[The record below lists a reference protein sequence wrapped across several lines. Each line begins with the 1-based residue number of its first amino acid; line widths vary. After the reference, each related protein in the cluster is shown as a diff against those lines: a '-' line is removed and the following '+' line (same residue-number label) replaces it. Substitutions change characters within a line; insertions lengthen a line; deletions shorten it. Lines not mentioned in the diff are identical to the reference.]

1 MPTTVRRTPGTRT
14 GAGPTRAQRAIL
26 VGGTTL
32 VLLAATAATAQAHE
46 KWFVEDAASYP
57 TDWSFALRPIALV
70 AMLAM
75 VVVTVAWRWVGTR
88 VGAPELRVLTRLKA
102 LTPYVPRLLAIHVGV
117 SLLAAAAG
125 GHFLSH
131 DLEVEGRAF
140 GPLLLVVEGLIGVW
154 FIAGWRVRP
163 AAVALAVLGPAAL
176 LVTGPVGL
184 LSAADLLGIAVFLIV
199 LPPADDT
206 AAGAVTPTEDQ
217 LRLGLLAARLGGGV
231 ALITLAFAEKLA
243 NPALARQTL
252 VEFPRLDVFALVGLH
267 MPTDTFVLIAG
278 CTELLFGLLVISGA
292 MPQVAVLVAGIPFN
306 ATLILFGGTEML
318 GHLPVYG
325 LFLTLI
331 VYGSDPATAPHIPWL
346 PTPRAAADAV
356 RRLRT
361 TAAPAK
367 ARAGVAA

>member
-1 MPTTVRRTPGTRT
+1 MPTTATPATGARTS
-14 GAGPTRAQRAIL
+14 AGPTRAQRGIL

-32 VLLAATAATAQAHE
+32 VLMAATAAGAQAHE
-46 KWFVEDAASYP
+46 KWFVDDPESFP
-57 TDWSFALRPIALV
+57 TDWSFALRPVALL

-75 VVVTVAWRWVGTR
+75 VVVTVAWRWVGRR
-88 VGAPELRVLTRLKA
+88 VGAPELRLLAPLKA

-125 GHFLSH
+125 GRFLSH
-131 DLEVEGRAF
+131 DLEIADRAF

-154 FIAGWRVRP
+154 FVAGWRVRP
-163 AAVALAVLGPAAL
+163 AAVALAVVGPAAL

-206 AAGAVTPTEDQ
+206 AAGAVTPTPDQ
-217 LRLGLLAARLGGGV
+217 LRLSLLAARLGAGV

-252 VEFPRLDVFALVGLH
+252 ADFPRLDVFALVGLDV
-267 MPTDTFVLIAG
+267 PTDTFVLIAG
-278 CTELLFGLLVISGA
+278 STELLFGLLVISGA

-331 VYGSDPATAPHIPWL
+331 VYGSDPATAPHVPWL
-346 PTPRAAADAV
+346 PTPRAAGDAV

-361 TAAPAK
+361 ASGHPRREDVT
-367 ARAGVAA
+367 V